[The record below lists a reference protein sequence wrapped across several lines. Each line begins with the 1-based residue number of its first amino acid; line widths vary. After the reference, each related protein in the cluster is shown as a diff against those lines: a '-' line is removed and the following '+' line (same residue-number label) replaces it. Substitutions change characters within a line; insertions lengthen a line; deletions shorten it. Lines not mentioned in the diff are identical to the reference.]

1 MHLLHPKKYYFIS
14 NFDQN
19 IEKKLK
25 KYNNIGIIYK
35 PSDYKNHQLLKK
47 IFSANLTNKIYLNSS
62 AKYNPS
68 LKIQGIY
75 LPSGSK
81 NILHNYN
88 LFKSRY
94 LILGSAHNLREI
106 FQKIRAGCNII
117 FLSNVYKTS
126 SHPEKRSSIGLLRFL
141 NIKNQIKN
149 ASIYALGGVTKRKY
163 STLNSIIK
171 NFGYGGIS
179 SF

>member
-35 PSDYKNHQLLKK
+35 PSDYKNHRLLKK

-117 FLSNVYKTS
+117 FLSKSSTDTVHEYIKKSLLIHYFPMCLCKSCRAIFCTS
-126 SHPEKRSSIGLLRFL
+126 SFAQ
-141 NIKNQIKN
+141 NI
-149 ASIYALGGVTKRKY
+149 
-163 STLNSIIK
+163 
-171 NFGYGGIS
+171 IS
-179 SF
+179 

>member
-75 LPSGSK
+75 LPSGNK

-88 LFKSRY
+88 LFKFRY

-106 FQKIRAGCNII
+106 FQKIRR
-117 FLSNVYKTS
+117 L
-126 SHPEKRSSIGLLRFL
+126 
-141 NIKNQIKN
+141 
-149 ASIYALGGVTKRKY
+149 
-163 STLNSIIK
+163 
-171 NFGYGGIS
+171 
-179 SF
+179 